1 MRMIRRAAAVGALG
15 AVGLGLMAAPA
26 AAHDHGDFAPHSTAP
41 VTSVING
48 DINVLN
54 DVCVAPWHW
63 DGPIQVLTDNGAYQ
77 ACQDEGG
84 IQKDAPAVDVT
95 GVSKLVGTLAR

>member
-1 MRMIRRAAAVGALG
+1 MRMIRRAVAVGALG
-15 AVGLGLMAAPA
+15 AAGIGLMVTPA
-26 AAHDHGDFAPHSTAP
+26 AADTGDSAPHSTAP
-41 VTSVING
+41 VASVING

-63 DGPIQVLTDNGAYQ
+63 DGPIQVLTDNGSYQ

-95 GVSKLVGTLAR
+95 GVSKLVGTLAH